1 MELEHLSGRIL
12 CEIRFLINLKHNL
25 VNSKILMKLKKM
37 FSGSMP
43 LKVNTIFRSLR
54 HRNYRL
60 FFSGQSIS
68 LIGTWMQRIALPW
81 AVYRMTDSEVLLG
94 VVGFAG
100 SIPSFLLAPFAG
112 VLIDR
117 WSRYR
122 VMLVTQVISM
132 IQAGVLAWLSL
143 SGGLEIWHIIVLSL
157 VLGIIN
163 TFDMPARHSFVINMV
178 NGKEDI
184 GNAIALNSMM
194 FNGARLIGPSVAG
207 IILATAGEGA
217 CFLMNA
223 LSYVFVIAS
232 LMMMRVTETREK
244 KERVPMFRE
253 MKEGMDY
260 VFGFAPIK
268 HIILLLGLV
277 SLMGASYQVLMPVY
291 AKDILEGDSHTYGF
305 LMGAAGAGALLG
317 AIYLASR
324 DTVLRLGR
332 LIPSATALL
341 SAGLIAISL
350 SSSFFISMFLIF
362 FTGLGMMAHTAASNT
377 ILQTIADEDKRGR
390 VMSFYTMA
398 LMGTA
403 PFGSLLAGWMAKV
416 IGTPWTIFIGGAI
429 CLLGAL
435 VFFRRLP
442 ELKRLVSPVYVR
454 MGILP
459 EVAEGI
465 HTASEPGSGT

>member
-1 MELEHLSGRIL
+1 MI
-12 CEIRFLINLKHNL
+12 
-25 VNSKILMKLKKM
+25 
-37 FSGSMP
+37 
-43 LKVNTIFRSLR
+43 KVDIVFRSLR

-60 FFSGQSIS
+60 FFTGQSIS

-81 AVYRMTDSEVLLG
+81 VVYRMTGSEVLLG

-100 SIPSFLLAPFAG
+100 TIPSFLLAPFAG

-122 VMLVTQVISM
+122 VLLITQIISM

-143 SGGLEIWHIIVLSL
+143 TGGLDIWHIIVLS
-157 VLGIIN
+157 VILGCIN
-163 TFDMPARHSFVINMV
+163 SFDMPARHSFVIDMV

-184 GNAIALNSMM
+184 GNAVALNSMM

-207 IILATAGEGA
+207 IVLAAVGEGA
-217 CFLMNA
+217 CFLINA
-223 LSYVFVIAS
+223 LSYFFVIGS
-232 LMMMRVTETREK
+232 LMAMRVPVIKEK
-244 KERVPMFRE
+244 KKQTPMLRE
-253 MKEGMDY
+253 MKEGLAY
-260 VFGFAPIK
+260 TFGFAPIK
-268 HIILLLGLV
+268 HIIFLLGLV

-291 AKDILEGDSHTYGF
+291 AKDVLQGDSHTYGF
-305 LMGAAGAGALLG
+305 LMGGAGAGALIG
-317 AIYLASR
+317 AIYLASK

-332 LIPSATALL
+332 LIPAATALL
-341 SAGLIAISL
+341 SLGLISLSL
-350 SSSFFISMFLIF
+350 SSSFFVSMFLIF
-362 FTGLGMMAHTAASNT
+362 FTGLGMMTQTAASNT
-377 ILQTIADEDKRGR
+377 ILQTIADDDKRGR

-416 IGTPWTIFIGGAI
+416 LGTPWTIFIGGAV
-429 CLLGAL
+429 CLIGAL
-435 VFFRRLP
+435 VFYRRLP
-442 ELKRLVSPVYVR
+442 ELKRLVRPVYVR

-465 HTASEPGSGT
+465 RTASEPGSTA